1 MSQSRRSFLEE
12 LPPAPH
18 EHVHSIPVANSTP
31 AVSDA
36 PKRRGR
42 KPAHRRK
49 RDWEATHRPH
59 TFVGVPEQI
68 RETIRDLAAYY
79 RSEYGMVGGVDAV
92 ARELLNYALA
102 EYAAGKLNMSPVQS
116 QGKSALISYF
126 GWSSASKT
134 IPARKPQKKKTKPS
148 AVTYRLPQE
157 QVQSIRA
164 IIVLE
169 ENKAAPMVIHLTLG
183 QVMTRL
189 LAHALNAFQAG
200 DWVLDTIPVMTVQGL
215 KGEARS

>member
-126 GWSSASKT
+126 GWALPRRRSRPVSR
-134 IPARKPQKKKTKPS
+134 RKRRPS
-148 AVTYRLPQE
+148 RARLP
-157 QVQSIRA
+157 
-164 IIVLE
+164 
-169 ENKAAPMVIHLTLG
+169 
-183 QVMTRL
+183 
-189 LAHALNAFQAG
+189 
-200 DWVLDTIPVMTVQGL
+200 TVCR
-215 KGEARS
+215 RSKSNPFGRSLCWKRIKLCRW